1 VVGTRLRLIGLACVL
16 AGLPCPAASA
26 DEQRIEFINAL
37 DAAGYHD
44 MIVEY
49 VAAIRTRPDTPVELR
64 EQADF
69 LIGKALLGGADSLSE
84 PGQRNEQLQKA
95 RQSFE
100 RFLADFPNHDRAA
113 AARLE
118 LAQILV
124 ERGRNLLIQAQPT
137 GDESP
142 REDLRQQ
149 ARSLFDDAAKSFSD
163 AKSGFAAAFKAF
175 PAYIPESDRKQR
187 DAKSLAQIN
196 LMEAHLHLGMT
207 EYERAQSYDKIN
219 PTYRQTLESAVKTF
233 GEVHTQYRFLLGGL
247 FARVWQGKCYEEM
260 GEFSKAEGCYQELV
274 EHEDREAPAMQ
285 ALQRQVQYFQI
296 ILYNKRG
303 DHLLAVDAARRWLIE
318 HRNQRRTEMGA
329 GVLYEQAQGLIQ
341 DATAESTRATDRG
354 RLLGEAM
361 EVLAEIVRHN
371 SIYKQPAIVLQQ
383 KYKGMAGAGGGI
395 ASFDRAVAM
404 AVDARD
410 RRKWADAA
418 DLYTQA
424 LSLATDKTDLD
435 QLALVRYTL
444 GFCHFQLK
452 NYYESGVLGEYV
464 TRRQATSSV
473 AAPAGHLAMEAYAHA
488 FDELRRQGQPVDFEQ
503 ARVLGLAEHLMRS
516 WPGSAESNKARFL
529 LADLHR
535 LDGRPDL
542 AGELLEGVAAG
553 SPDRALALVGSGEA
567 YWQAYIAGA
576 SKPAEERDA
585 SKLSLWLKRARENL
599 AKGVTELVAKLKPDA
614 PLPLEVGRAQVNLA
628 EVLLENS
635 EAAESVKLMQEL
647 VPKVSADQNLAA
659 LLLPAFIVLLRGQIM
674 TDNLPAAQI
683 TMQEIEGTGKDLAQI
698 TRVYL
703 DLGRQLQAEVERVK
717 ARNDARAEQRIKE
730 SYVAFLNQLAGR
742 REGQTFVTLQ
752 WTGEAFFSLEM
763 YREAADRFRE
773 VVSRA
778 ASDSRFLDK
787 SKPQNQTALLQV
799 RLRLVTALRK
809 QRQYSEAWN
818 LIKPLPKESNT
829 SKDPLHEGV
838 IMNYD
843 IIIERGLVSQDWGA
857 TDPTKLTIAVKH
869 WAFWAQR
876 MEPMKEKPPQYF
888 EIRLNLVR
896 SLLKVARA
904 ATDSK
909 EREQSLRQVE
919 GQLLFLTKTYPQ
931 LGGPKLK
938 EQYQRAQQDLER
950 ELGRPIGKATAAA
963 KS

>member
-1 VVGTRLRLIGLACVL
+1 MVATRVRAIGLAWVPAWVL
-16 AGLPCPAASA
+16 CGAAVA
-26 DEQRIEFINAL
+26 DEQRLEFIDAL
-37 DAAGYHD
+37 HQAGYHD

-49 VAAIRTRPDTPVELR
+49 VELIRSRPNVPAELR
-64 EQADF
+64 DQADF
-69 LIGKALLGGADSLSE
+69 LIGKALLGGADAVADLALRDQE
-84 PGQRNEQLQKA
+84 LQKA
-95 RQSFE
+95 RKSFE
-100 RFLADFPNHDRAA
+100 RFLADFPNHERSAG
-113 AARLE
+113 ARLE

-124 ERGRNLLIQAQPT
+124 ERGRTLLLQAQPT

-149 ARSLFDDAAKSFSD
+149 ARSLFDEATKSFSD
-163 AKSGFAAAFKAF
+163 AKSGFTAAFKAF

-187 DAKSLAQIN
+187 DAKSAAQIN
-196 LMEAHLHLGMT
+196 LMESHLQLGMT
-207 EYERAQSYDKIN
+207 EYERAQSYDKIS
-219 PTYRQTLESAVKTF
+219 PAYRQTLESAVKTF
-233 GEVHTQYRFLLGGL
+233 GDVHTQYRFLLGGL

-274 EHEDREAPAMQ
+274 EHEDRDAPAMQ

-303 DHLLAVDAARRWLIE
+303 DHVLAVDAARRWLID

-329 GVLYEQAQGLIQ
+329 GVLYEQAQGLIH
-341 DATAESTRATDRG
+341 DATAESTRATERG

-383 KYKGMAGAGGGI
+383 KYKGLAGTGGGV

-410 RRKWADAA
+410 RRRWADAA

-424 LSLATDKTDLD
+424 LGLATDKTDLD

-452 NYYESGVLGEYV
+452 NFYESGVLGEYV
-464 TRRQATSSV
+464 ARRQPASSV
-473 AAPAGHLAMEAYAHA
+473 AAPAGHLAMESYAHA
-488 FDELRRQGQPVDFEQ
+488 FDELQRQGQPTDFEQ
-503 ARVLGLAEHLMRS
+503 ARVVALAEHLMRS

-542 AGELLEGVAAG
+542 AGELLEGVG
-553 SPDRALALVGSGEA
+553 PNSPERALALVSSGEA
-567 YWQAYIAGA
+567 YWQAYVDGA

-585 SKLSLWLKRARENL
+585 SQLGLWLKRARENL
-599 AKGVTELVAKLKPDA
+599 GKGVTELAGKLKPDA
-614 PLPLEVGRAQVNLA
+614 PLPLELGRAQINLA
-628 EVLLENS
+628 EVLLENN
-635 EAAESVKLMQEL
+635 EAAGSVRLVQEL
-647 VPKVSADQNLAA
+647 VPKISADRQLEA
-659 LLLPAFIVLLRGQIM
+659 LVLPAYIVLLRGQIM

-703 DLGRQLQAEVERVK
+703 DLGRQLQSEVERVK

-730 SYVAFLNQLAGR
+730 SYVAFLNQLAAR

-773 VVSRA
+773 LLNRS

-787 SKPQNQTALLQV
+787 SKPQSQSALLRV
-799 RLRLVTALRK
+799 KLRLVTALRK
-809 QRQYSEAWN
+809 QRQYAEAWN
-818 LIKPLPKESNT
+818 LIKPLSKDANT
-829 SKDPLHEGV
+829 TKDPLHEGV

-843 IIIERGLVSQDWGA
+843 IIIERGLVSQDWGS
-857 TDPTKLTIAVKH
+857 TDPAKLTTAVKH

-909 EREQSLRQVE
+909 EREQALRQVE

-950 ELGRPIGKATAAA
+950 ELGRPIGKATAA
-963 KS
+963 K